1 MRICLVSHG
10 FPPDE
15 RAGVEHYTAALAGA
29 LADAGHRV
37 DVFTRLS
44 DPELPHLS
52 LRRKVEQA
60 AGGARFAVHWLN
72 LITEPRD
79 PAEALDPP
87 GAAEAFDRFLECEQP
102 EVIHFQHV
110 VRLGL
115 GLIEVAAERGLP
127 VLYTAHDYFAVSDRF
142 TLTRPDLAPYGAVP
156 TSDQLARA
164 DLACAR
170 LNREPSLGSYHLG
183 EFPEH
188 LAKDV
193 AADLAQVLD
202 GEPTRAGF
210 SAEEWEAARE
220 CRQALEERRGE
231 VFRRVDRFLAP
242 TRFLGERLVEG
253 GLAEHKIQH
262 LPYGIELERFAALDP
277 PRPGKEDRP
286 VRLAFVGSLTKHK
299 GAHVLLEAYARLEPA
314 AREQLQI
321 ELWGDS
327 TDRVYVERTTAR
339 AAELGVRWRG
349 GFDVE
354 RLPEV
359 LAGIDVLCVPSL
371 WCENYPFVIREAF
384 AAGRPV
390 VTSAFG
396 ALPESVEGGRD
407 GLLFKRA
414 DAASLAACL
423 KRFADEP
430 KLVDQLSKGIRPVHT
445 LAAQVDELVPLYEQ
459 AIAEAPGRWQT
470 GASGLPHLIEVERA
484 AFELARLPMRDLY
497 ARAVHGLARL
507 RGTLDDSQPS
517 AAAALSSLA
526 QGRSRTQERL
536 RDRVAEVTYLK
547 GELDATREESARA
560 ASDLEAQVA
569 GAAEERAWLEGQRQ
583 SLEGE
588 LQWLREQLSATQ
600 EERDWLSQEVENRD
614 RRIAELGQEVAS
626 RAENEA
632 YLGEERQRLI
642 EAKAWLE
649 EQWNKTRVALESEA
663 DQRAQLQSL
672 EPILDRYRRETAEL
686 TGLVHRAQAEVFDLW
701 GGSPEPL
708 PGESDEHLDE
718 VGERMRTLSD
728 ELSAMAEELRWRREE
743 MFAAVRSANKPAL
756 RPLAK
761 RLAVGRRVLSWRHSV
776 GLNGSTP
783 TPEESA

>member
-37 DVFTRLS
+37 DVFTRCS
-44 DPELPHLS
+44 DPDLPHLS
-52 LRRKVEQA
+52 LRRRVERA
-60 AGGARFAVHWLN
+60 DGGARFAVHWLN
-72 LITEPRD
+72 LVTDPRN
-79 PAEALDPP
+79 PTEALDPP
-87 GAAEAFDRFLECEQP
+87 GAAEAFDRFLEGEQP
-102 EVIHFQHV
+102 EVVHFQHV

-115 GLIEVAAERGLP
+115 GLIEVTAERGLP

-156 TSDQLARA
+156 TCDQLARA

-170 LNREPSLGSYHLG
+170 LNREPDLGSYHLG

-188 LAKDV
+188 LAAGV

-202 GEPTRAGF
+202 GDPTRAGF
-210 SAEEWEAARE
+210 SKEEWEGAKERRRE
-220 CRQALEERRGE
+220 LEERRGE

-242 TRFLGERLVEG
+242 TKFLGERLVEG
-253 GLAEHKIQH
+253 GIAENRVQH
-262 LPYGIELERFAALDP
+262 LPYGIELERFSELEP
-277 PRPGKEDRP
+277 PRPGKEGRA
-286 VRLAFVGSLTKHK
+286 VRVAFVGSLTKHK
-299 GAHVLLEAYARLEPA
+299 GAHVLLEAFARLEPA
-314 AREQLQI
+314 TRAKLQL

-339 AAELGVRWRG
+339 AAELDVRWHG
-349 GFDVE
+349 AFDVD

-359 LAGIDVLCVPSL
+359 LAATDVLCVPSL

-390 VTSAFG
+390 VTSAYG
-396 ALPESVEGGRD
+396 ALPESVEAGRD
-407 GLLFKRA
+407 GLLFKRG

-423 KRFADEP
+423 KRFAEEP

-459 AIAEAPGRWQT
+459 AIAESPGRWQT
-470 GASGLPHLIEVERA
+470 GASGLPHLIEVERV
-484 AFELARLPMRDLY
+484 AFELSRLPMRDLY

-507 RGTLDDSQPS
+507 RGTLGDSEPS
-517 AAAALSSLA
+517 AAAALASLA
-526 QGRSRTQERL
+526 HGRSRTQERL
-536 RDRVAEVTYLK
+536 RDRVAEVSYLK
-547 GELDATREESARA
+547 GELEATREESERA
-560 ASDLEAQVA
+560 TSDLEAQVA
-569 GAAEERAWLEGQRQ
+569 GAAEERVWLEGQRQ

-600 EERDWLSQEVENRD
+600 EERDWLRQEVENRD
-614 RRIAELGQEVAS
+614 RRIAEQAQEIAS
-626 RAENEA
+626 RSENEG
-632 YLGEERQRLI
+632 YLGEERERLI

-649 EQWNKTRVALESEA
+649 EQWGKTRDALATESS
-663 DQRAQLQSL
+663 QRAQLQSL
-672 EPILDRYRRETAEL
+672 EPILERYRRETAEL
-686 TGLVHRAQAEVFDLW
+686 TGLVHRAQQEVFELW
-701 GGSPEPL
+701 GGSPEPM
-708 PGESDEHLDE
+708 PGQDDEQLDE
-718 VGERMRTLSD
+718 VGERMRSLSD
-728 ELSAMAEELRWRREE
+728 ELTSMAEELRWRREE
-743 MFAAVRSANKPAL
+743 MLAAMRSADKPAA

-761 RLAVGRRVLSWRHSV
+761 RLAVGRRVLSWRNS
-776 GLNGSTP
+776 GALNGSDK
-783 TPEESA
+783 PEESA